1 MVLNRWRK
9 GFVIFLSVHFLLFGV
24 LSFEAYARV
33 GGGRSMGSRG
43 SRSSTPPRSYTPQQ
57 PGQQQMKEAV
67 PPPRPGQPSPPPQGG
82 FLRGLGGGIL
92 GGLIG
97 GMLFRSLGFGA
108 TGPGSGGGVGLFDIL
123 LLGLLVYGIFW
134 FVRRRRQQALA
145 GGYYQTSAETVEPA
159 YQLPN
164 SSPPQETGREDWDLE
179 KGLSHIRQMDPTFDE
194 RKLQDLSMDYFF
206 RIQGAWANNDVSG
219 VRSLMTPELYHI
231 VEDDIAKLKMENR
244 VNKLENIAVRSVDF
258 VEAWQESG
266 SDFITVRVYANLLDY
281 TVDEKSGQVVSGS
294 KTEPV
299 KFVEYWTFTRP
310 VGNHPWQLSAINQNE

>member
-67 PPPRPGQPSPPPQGG
+67 PPPRPGQPSPSPQGG

-145 GGYYQTSAETVEPA
+145 GDT
-159 YQLPN
+159 
-164 SSPPQETGREDWDLE
+164 
-179 KGLSHIRQMDPTFDE
+179 
-194 RKLQDLSMDYFF
+194 
-206 RIQGAWANNDVSG
+206 
-219 VRSLMTPELYHI
+219 
-231 VEDDIAKLKMENR
+231 
-244 VNKLENIAVRSVDF
+244 
-258 VEAWQESG
+258 
-266 SDFITVRVYANLLDY
+266 
-281 TVDEKSGQVVSGS
+281 
-294 KTEPV
+294 
-299 KFVEYWTFTRP
+299 TRP
-310 VGNHPWQLSAINQNE
+310 LQRRWNPPISFPIRLPLRRRAERTGTWRKD